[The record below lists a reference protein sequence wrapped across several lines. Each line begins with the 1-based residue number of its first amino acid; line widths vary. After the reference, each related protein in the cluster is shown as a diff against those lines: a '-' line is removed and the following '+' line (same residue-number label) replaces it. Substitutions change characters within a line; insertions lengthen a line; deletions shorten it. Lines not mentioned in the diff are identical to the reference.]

1 MAEQEQE
8 QEEQE
13 QEQEEEEDDQT
24 FLPKK
29 KTRGFLWNSPHSPP
43 KIV

>member
-29 KTRGFLWNSPHSPP
+29 KLVVSSGILHTPLQ
-43 KIV
+43 K